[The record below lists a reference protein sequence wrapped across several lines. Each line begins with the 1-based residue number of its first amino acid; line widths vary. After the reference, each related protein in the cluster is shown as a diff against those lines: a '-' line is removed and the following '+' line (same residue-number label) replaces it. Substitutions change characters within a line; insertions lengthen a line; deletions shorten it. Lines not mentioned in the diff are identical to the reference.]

1 MQAAMKTTM
10 TNLTDVPQG
19 TKVRVRHLQSL
30 PELCSRL
37 RELGF
42 AENAV
47 VRCVV
52 NGSRQMICEVCNTRI
67 GMHHSIARTILVSTY
82 E

>member
-1 MQAAMKTTM
+1 MKAMMK
-10 TNLTDVPQG
+10 NLTDVPQG
-19 TKVRVRHLQSL
+19 ILVRVRRLQSK

-42 AENAV
+42 CEDAV

-67 GMHHSIARTILVSTY
+67 GMHHAIARTILVSPY

>member
-1 MQAAMKTTM
+1 MKPM
-10 TNLTDVPQG
+10 MKNLTEVPKG
-19 TKVRVRHLQSL
+19 KFVRVRHLQSV

-42 AENAV
+42 CEDAV

-67 GMHHSIARTILVSTY
+67 GMHHSIARTILVSPY
-82 E
+82 D

>member
-1 MQAAMKTTM
+1 MNTM
-10 TNLTDVPQG
+10 LNLKDVPQG
-19 TKVRVRHLQSL
+19 KIVRVRHLQSH

-42 AENAV
+42 CEDAV
-47 VRCVV
+47 VRCVI
-52 NGSRQMICEVCNTRI
+52 NGSHQMICEVCNTRI
-67 GMHHSIARTILVSTY
+67 GMHHTIARTILVSPY

>member
-1 MQAAMKTTM
+1 MKAIM
-10 TNLTDVPQG
+10 HNLTDVPQG
-19 TKVRVRHLQSL
+19 NVVRVRLLQSL

-42 AENAV
+42 REDAV

-52 NGSRQMICEVCNTRI
+52 NGSRQLICEVCNTRI
-67 GMHHSIARTILVSTY
+67 GMHHSTARTILVSPY

>member
-1 MQAAMKTTM
+1 MRTLMK
-10 TNLTDVPQG
+10 NLTDVPQG
-19 TKVRVRHLQSL
+19 TRVRVRHLQSI

-42 AENAV
+42 CEDAV

-52 NGSRQMICEVCNTRI
+52 NGSRQLICEVCNTRI
-67 GMHHSIARTILVSTY
+67 GMHHSIARTILVTPY

>member
-1 MQAAMKTTM
+1 MKTDM
-10 TNLTDVPQG
+10 KNLRDVPQG
-19 TKVRVRHLQSL
+19 KFVRVRHLQSL

-42 AENAV
+42 CEDAV

-52 NGSRQMICEVCNTRI
+52 NGSHQMICEVCNTRI
-67 GMHHSIARTILVSTY
+67 GMHHAIARTILVSPY